1 MVVIKRTS
9 RALWVSC
16 FLAGSMT
23 LAACAQTAA
32 TGTIA
37 GTVTDASG
45 AVVPNATVV
54 ITDTDTG
61 AVRNITT
68 NADGSY
74 SVTFLQPGRYEVLLG
89 GRGFGKID
97 RKNLNLTVGQILTI
111 DASLAAAGVSTE
123 VTVDTTPPLLDTEK
137 TEVAQTVG
145 AELISNLPVNAR
157 NWDTFVLLGPNVV
170 PDGGSGLVSFH
181 GVSGLYNQNYVDGAN
196 NNQMLFSETR
206 GRASGAPYV
215 YSLDSI
221 KEFQSDISDY
231 SAEFGQ
237 ASGGVVNAIT
247 KSGTNQIHGDLF
259 YYLRY
264 PALNALDPYSKWT
277 ALHNNG
283 NPFLL
288 TQPIHQQQQFGGSV
302 GGPLRHDK
310 LFGFFTYDGFRR
322 VGRVLYYTTDQISQT
337 PSGFANGVNPTTKA
351 SNTTLIT
358 PTQCPNTANPTTGA
372 VTYTVT
378 PSQCTNAIA
387 FLQGLAGINQ
397 DGTFAA
403 PPTRFSKENIF
414 FPRLDFQPNEKNHIF
429 ANFNFADY
437 DSSNGYSPNPTY
449 SNTSD
454 STNGS
459 TSYHERFIVAN
470 WTDALSASSVNEVR
484 FQWGRDLE
492 TAGAN
497 APGPSVSLGSLET
510 YGMPNAL
517 PRIAEPNETRYQIT
531 EIFSHNIGR
540 HSFKFGGDANIVHE
554 IMINLFQGGGI
565 YNYNGT
571 ALANF
576 QNWTSDSYAGQA
588 GDTATNAGKLY
599 STFVQTIDNI
609 NGPTA
614 AAGGDNFYM
623 KIFDGFAEDL
633 WKIRQNI
640 TVNIGARYDI
650 QLTPSPLHP
659 NTSSALAAEYNTTI
673 KNVVNRIQPR
683 IGLSWKPN
691 PDTVVRAGYGLF
703 SGLNQGSTYYA
714 MRVENGVY
722 QENFSFTG
730 GAAATA
736 IFPNVLFPQ
745 PSVDPNISGAL
756 RPIGANAPIA
766 QLPFPTG
773 TFTTGLQP
781 SFHGLSPN
789 FVPPLTHEMDLS
801 IEQQLPGKIAL
812 QVGYVGSRALRLP
825 VFADANLVGQTPH
838 GSRTYAVTNAAG
850 QVSSITEPFYL
861 STDRANTSLGS
872 LNTGFSVANSW
883 YHSLA
888 VSFRRPFA
896 NGLEVL
902 ANETWSKAMDDD
914 QVSGN
919 FGTFYGGNPP
929 LDPNHIK
936 GEYGPSDLDLRN
948 RFVGSVVYQPKF
960 LPDNKAFK
968 YGIDPFVFSGT
979 YTVEGGL
986 PVVAALS
993 GYPGSSG
1000 ASASL
1005 AGADGGVTGGVMSS
1019 GSGTA
1024 TAGRPPQIGRNS
1036 QRGPGLQNLDFRIS
1050 RDVQIH
1056 ENVRLQFLGEA
1067 FNLANHR
1074 IITAVN
1080 STYSTY
1086 VAPSTAATST
1096 CRASSVTLSPGSSF
1110 GGCLV
1115 PYVSATA
1122 GFNTPSGTNNLLYGP
1137 RQLQVSA
1144 KLFF

>member
-1 MVVIKRTS
+1 MVAMKRSS
-9 RALWVSC
+9 RAIWLSC
-16 FLAGSMT
+16 CLLGAMPLALQG
-23 LAACAQTAA
+23 QTAA

-37 GTVTDASG
+37 GTVTDTSG
-45 AVVPNATVV
+45 AIVPNATVV

-61 AVRNITT
+61 AVRNLTT
-68 NADGSY
+68 NADGAY
-74 SVTFLQPGRYEVLLG
+74 NVTFLQPGHYEVVLG
-89 GRGFGKID
+89 GGGFGKVD

-145 AELISNLPVNAR
+145 AQLIGNLPVNAR

-196 NNQMLFSETR
+196 NNQMLFSEAR
-206 GRASGAPYV
+206 GRSSGAPYV

-221 KEFQSDISDY
+221 KEFQSDIADY

-237 ASGGVVNAIT
+237 AAGGVVNAIT

-302 GGPLRHDK
+302 GGPLLKNK

-337 PSGFANGVNPTTKA
+337 RSPATSSTT
-351 SNTTLIT
+351 TIT
-358 PTQCPNTANPTTGA
+358 PTQCPTTITATM
-372 VTYTVT
+372 
-378 PSQCTNAIA
+378 CTNAIA
-387 FLQGLAGINQ
+387 FIQGLAGINP
-397 DGTFAA
+397 DGTFA
-403 PPTRFSKENIF
+403 PPPSRFSKENIF
-414 FPRLDFQPNEKNHIF
+414 FPRLDYQPNEKNHIF

-454 STNGS
+454 STNGP
-459 TSYHERFIVAN
+459 TSYHERFIIAN
-470 WTDALSASSVNEVR
+470 WVDALSANSVNEVR

-497 APGPSVSLGSLET
+497 APGPSVSLASLET

-517 PRIAEPNETRYQIT
+517 PRIAEPDETRYQGT
-531 EIFSHNIGR
+531 EIFSRNFGHN
-540 HSFKFGGDANIVHE
+540 SFKFGGDINVVHE
-554 IMINLFQGGGI
+554 IMINLYQGGGI
-565 YNYNGT
+565 YSYSGT
-571 ALANF
+571 AVANF
-576 QNWTSDSYAGQA
+576 QNWASDSYAGQA
-588 GDTATNAGKLY
+588 GDTTANAGRLY
-599 STFVQTIDNI
+599 STFVQTIDAI

-614 AAGGDNFYM
+614 AAGGDDFYM
-623 KIFDGFAEDL
+623 HIYDGFAEDL
-633 WKIRQNI
+633 WKLRKNL
-640 TVNIGARYDI
+640 TVNLGVRYDAQI
-650 QLTPSPLHP
+650 TPSPSHP
-659 NTSSALAAEYNTTI
+659 NTSSPIAAEYNTTI
-673 KNVVNRIQPR
+673 KNVLDRVQPR
-683 IGLSWKPN
+683 IGLSWSPT
-691 PDTVVRAGYGLF
+691 PTTVVRGGYGLF

-722 QENFSFTG
+722 QLNVSSTG
-730 GAAATA
+730 NGSANALA
-736 IFPNVLFPQ
+736 IFPNVVYPL
-745 PSVDPNISGAL
+745 PSVDPNLADSL
-756 RPIGANAPIA
+756 HPVGANPSTAEK
-766 QLPFPTG
+766 PFPTSTAG
-773 TFTTGLQP
+773 LTT
-781 SFHGLSPN
+781 SFHGLSPD
-789 FVPPLTHEMDLS
+789 FVPPVTHEMDLS
-801 IEQQLPGKIAL
+801 VEQQMPGKISL
-812 QVGYVGSRALRLP
+812 QAGYVGSRVLHLP
-825 VFADANLVGQTPH
+825 VFIDANLVGATPH
-838 GSRTYAVTNAAG
+838 GSRTYTVTNSAG
-850 QVSSITEPFYL
+850 QTSSLTEPFYL
-861 STDRANTSLGS
+861 PTDRLNTSIGS
-872 LNTGFSVANSW
+872 LNTGFSIANSW

-902 ANETWSKAMDDD
+902 ANETWSKALDDD
-914 QVSGN
+914 QVAGT

-929 LDPNHIK
+929 LDPNNLR
-936 GEYGPSDLDLRN
+936 GEYGPSDLDLRH
-948 RFVGSVVYQPKF
+948 RFVASAVYQPK
-960 LPDNKAFK
+960 LMPDSKVFK

-986 PVVAALS
+986 PIAASLS
-993 GYPGSSG
+993 GYPGSSA
-1000 ASASL
+1000 ASATL
-1005 AGADGGVTGGVMSS
+1005 AGDEGGVTGGVMSS

-1036 QRGPGLQNLDFRIS
+1036 QRAPGLQNLDFRVS
-1050 RDVQIH
+1050 RDIQIH
-1056 ENVRLQFLGEA
+1056 EGIRLQILGEA

-1074 IITAVN
+1074 IITGVN

-1086 VAPSTAATST
+1086 VAPSTAANST
-1096 CRASSVTLSPGSSF
+1096 CRASSAALAPGASF